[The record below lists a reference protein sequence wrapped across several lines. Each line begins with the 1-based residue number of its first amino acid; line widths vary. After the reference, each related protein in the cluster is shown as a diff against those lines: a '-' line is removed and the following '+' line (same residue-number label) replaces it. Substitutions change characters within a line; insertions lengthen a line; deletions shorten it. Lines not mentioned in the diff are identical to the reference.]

1 MRFEHDYSAVADW
14 SQMVLPL
21 FQPLRLWSPRQGK
34 VVVRDAMHCV
44 CTGEEKVAARNAAAS
59 KKGDSSSGAF
69 SMKGGFVSVAGG
81 ERRLMIAGKIFRAV
95 TN

>member
-34 VVVRDAMHCV
+34 VVVRDAMRV

-59 KKGDSSSGAF
+59 KKGDFSSAAF